1 VPPPG
6 AAASKE
12 ILNIPPSSFCREG
25 VNKVA
30 HRLVLQETLNKP
42 SAGKAASAA
51 EGAGEGPG
59 AEMQVDEDGVQ
70 NIQESVSRNP
80 DKGMAYFINIDD
92 ATPQQHPRGE
102 YPYENERGIV
112 LVKLLKKLFSIIPSK
127 RREVDVRTMC
137 GLSPITLFPRL

>member
-1 VPPPG
+1 LVVQFVPPLG

-30 HRLVLQETLNKP
+30 HRLVLQETLHKA
-42 SAGKAASAA
+42 SAGKAGGAT
-51 EGAGEGPG
+51 EGTGEGTG
-59 AEMQVDEDGVQ
+59 AEMQADEDGVQ
-70 NIQESVSRNP
+70 NIHESVSRNP

-92 ATPQQHPRGE
+92 PTPQQHPRGE

-127 RREVDVRTMC
+127 TN
-137 GLSPITLFPRL
+137 